1 MSSRKDDVWEITST
15 ICGSSQA
22 RADYARNFK
31 SIFLIPP
38 GPFTNPSKFRE
49 KSKFVASFIIWKPHW
64 IDEETFLHLFHL
76 KPKPK
81 RPRVR
86 RRWVNNPTLMRLPVP
101 RGSPVPQWWPTSGTV
116 VLPVPRYPIHYSTPA
131 RAPNQATTRKWRGA
145 CVWCGLYK
153 ATQAINIAWG

>member
-101 RGSPVPQWWPTSGTV
+101 RGSPVPQWCPPVAQWCSRCLGTPSTIPPPRGPLIRLLQGSGGGHVCDVDFIRLHRLLT
-116 VLPVPRYPIHYSTPA
+116 
-131 RAPNQATTRKWRGA
+131 
-145 CVWCGLYK
+145 
-153 ATQAINIAWG
+153 